1 VKVGWLRSD
10 WLGLAALGVGFQN
23 AQQALPVMNDR
34 LPRPPEVFQGLFVGG
49 FGAQSPEG
57 IAGGGAGADDFPHES
72 VEHLRGGAAELFFER
87 LDTRV
92 LLGHSFTHDI
102 TSLAGFK
109 LRLIGLSRRRLEK
122 VPENFRFSPLLV
134 VAAVA
139 LEIQD
144 ALTDWP
150 HLPRTPLPIGELITV
165 SPCIQVLVT
174 GVGAVRAAAATALAL
189 QNWPCAALLH
199 VGVGGAYPASGLPVG
214 ALVTAASE
222 CDPQAGILTPDGY
235 RDLGGLGFPLT
246 TAFPNRIV
254 FDSPWADWVA
264 QQVAPA
270 PRLPFATVQCCSGTN
285 AAAEL
290 MAFRAEAAVEN
301 MEGLAVAWTAGRFGV
316 PYAALRAISNLTGD
330 RDRQQ
335 WNLPVAQAVLAQAV
349 GAILAAVRVES
360 GRDCS

>member
-1 VKVGWLRSD
+1 
-10 WLGLAALGVGFQN
+10 
-23 AQQALPVMNDR
+23 MNDR
-34 LPRPPEVFQGLFVGG
+34 LARPPEVFQGLFIGG
-49 FGAQSPEG
+49 FGAQPPECITG
-57 IAGGGAGADDFPHES
+57 SGAGADDFPHES

-150 HLPRTPLPIGELITV
+150 HLPRTPLPIGDMITV
-165 SPCIQVLVT
+165 NPHLRVLMT

-189 QNWPCAALLH
+189 QNQPCAALLH

-222 CDPQAGILTPDGY
+222 CDPQSGILTPDGY

-270 PRLPFATVQCCSGTN
+270 PRLPFATVHGCSGTN
-285 AAAEL
+285 AAAEM
-290 MAFRAEAAVEN
+290 MASRAEAAVEN

-335 WNLPVAQAVLAQAV
+335 WNLPAAQAVLARAV
-349 GAILAAVRVES
+349 GAILAAVNVES

>member
-1 VKVGWLRSD
+1 
-10 WLGLAALGVGFQN
+10 
-23 AQQALPVMNDR
+23 M
-34 LPRPPEVFQGLFVGG
+34 PE
-49 FGAQSPEG
+49 S
-57 IAGGGAGADDFPHES
+57 
-72 VEHLRGGAAELFFER
+72 
-87 LDTRV
+87 
-92 LLGHSFTHDI
+92 
-102 TSLAGFK
+102 
-109 LRLIGLSRRRLEK
+109 
-122 VPENFRFSPLLV
+122 FRFSPLLV

-150 HLPRTPLPIGELITV
+150 HLPRTLLPVGELLTV
-165 SPCIQVLVT
+165 SPRLQVLVT

-189 QNWPCAALLH
+189 QNQPCAALLH

-222 CDPQAGILTPDGY
+222 CDPQSGILTPDGY

-254 FDSPWADWVA
+254 FDNPWADWVA
-264 QQVAPA
+264 QQVVPA

-285 AAAEL
+285 AASEM
-290 MAFRAEAAVEN
+290 MASRAAAAVEN

-335 WNLPVAQAVLAQAV
+335 WNLPAAQAVLARAV
-349 GAILAAVRVES
+349 GAILAVVNVES